1 MASQNQ
7 VGAFVCDVSGGCPCY
22 AIPAAACFA
31 RDTDWR
37 FEASGRNASRSL
49 ERHRALHAL
58 HNDRAHELQELAGN
72 YVRLENAYQCKLC
85 KNSFRE
91 LKRVLHG
98 HACRSTSKVP
108 NRAKR
113 VIRLRTV
120 PRKVKPTARR
130 RFFSL

>member
-72 YVRLENAYQCKLC
+72 YVRLENA
-85 KNSFRE
+85 SSASS
-91 LKRVLHG
+91 V
-98 HACRSTSKVP
+98 
-108 NRAKR
+108 
-113 VIRLRTV
+113 RTAS
-120 PRKVKPTARR
+120 RN
-130 RFFSL
+130 